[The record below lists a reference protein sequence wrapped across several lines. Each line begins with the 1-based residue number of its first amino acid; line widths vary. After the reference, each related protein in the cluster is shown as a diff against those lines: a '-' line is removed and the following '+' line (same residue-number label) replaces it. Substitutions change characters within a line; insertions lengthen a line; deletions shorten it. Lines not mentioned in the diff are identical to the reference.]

1 MRSVCG
7 GHGGR
12 RRQAHEQEPVACGAL
27 GRRGVLSARQRLG
40 TVCLPNAQGGSAGGQ
55 RLWRGGDACL
65 PHEPGADRLRCV
77 PFAAGA
83 GADGGRLTSRS
94 LPPAARWA
102 TLPCPGGARG
112 AAGVRIRRCL
122 PLRGKGAAEW
132 RAGSWCVAGG
142 SRVLERFAYHGGFS
156 GAPGGRKHAALRSM
170 RPPSPRNHPAGGT
183 AGSARTRS
191 RVQTLENPFLG
202 ERPRFSPLPRL
213 PKRRRRQ
220 APARGLAVVYAHDRP
235 KRNEAQRIRPLLVG
249 RMRVESEPTA

>member
-77 PFAAGA
+77 SFAAGA

-122 PLRGKGAAEW
+122 PLRGKGAAEYGAPDHGFIAGESCLRGGLPLNGG
-132 RAGSWCVAGG
+132 RAARPGDGSMPSCAPWDRRVHEAIPQGERRALPAPAQG
-142 SRVLERFAYHGGFS
+142 SR
-156 GAPGGRKHAALRSM
+156 PLRI
-170 RPPSPRNHPAGGT
+170 
-183 AGSARTRS
+183 
-191 RVQTLENPFLG
+191 PF
-202 ERPRFSPLPRL
+202 
-213 PKRRRRQ
+213 
-220 APARGLAVVYAHDRP
+220 
-235 KRNEAQRIRPLLVG
+235 
-249 RMRVESEPTA
+249 